1 MPIFHD
7 RIADQVEELL
17 PEFFQEEGPRFVS
30 FIKSY
35 FEFLEKGQL
44 IYKDAADI
52 DYIGL
57 EDGTITGEEFNSSG
71 ERGNLLQEF
80 GTYAPSSLTS
90 AKFNYE
96 IDVDSGGIQKTS
108 FEKDE
113 FVVGSTSGALGR
125 IDVIGTSSNLY
136 IEQFSEAQ
144 FDIDETIV
152 GKTSG
157 MEAKVAS
164 FKASPLHAA
173 NNLLSYADVDKTS
186 GDFLEYFRRDFMPLI
201 DRDVLANKRLLQKHI
216 QDLYLSKGTKESY
229 EFLFRILYGLEAEV
243 TDPSLN
249 VIRPSSSEYSE
260 PTVMRLYAAKDAT
273 AYKRGLIRKY
283 SGSTV
288 VAKAYIN
295 DSSGMSGTNDGP
307 DAYELELVTPFVGTF
322 NVGDSVI
329 LSDRDGF
336 RLDLDAT
343 VRGVMT
349 DIDPTESS
357 IYVGLED
364 GAAGDIED
372 IIRTESA
379 DSIYIVDNLGDN
391 ILMEDGDELIFEHA
405 WGGLYY
411 QARPVGLESA
421 SGVGVL
427 LTEEGDSVLD
437 ENTDLF
443 PHYSG
448 GPASITMGGG
458 VYSEQAS
465 LGSLYS
471 ESETFNYNSPAGG
484 TASQSINVIGS
495 IGRGGITDIIIDD
508 AGTGYTENDEM
519 VFINTGTGGQNG
531 EAIVSVSD
539 GLIELE
545 NETTPGVFVYTGDG
559 SNTIFQ
565 GRGNDGPLTLGFD
578 PRKVEVYVAGTELT
592 RETEFTTDQA
602 GTKVTITS
610 APANNAVVEIHQAFR
625 GLLVESALR
634 PEQSNG
640 TVPDY
645 YISNESSGAIRK
657 IQITNQGLHYQSL
670 PKVFMGGYIY
680 YDAMT
685 TGTTFTVGEE
695 LTSNNKTFILVS
707 QDTEKKRLLVY
718 KRSTDPVGTPGV
730 SVTGGT
736 SNSACTMLSH
746 TVTAGGGA
754 KLWAYGDEIGSIK
767 KLKMQVTGHDFVE
780 GGIGNYNQNA
790 IIKDMS
796 AVSLVVNTTITANL
810 TGATAEVSKFNGDL
824 NLLVMKDVKGI
835 FNDGDYC
842 TTSDNKNFVIGKIN
856 PATARG
862 KLGSTALLDG
872 NYTND
877 TGFPSVISQ
886 KIHDN
891 KQYQDF
897 SYLIKVGKSI
907 NEYRSLVKS
916 LLSPAGT
923 IFFGEVSIRNTVDGR
938 ADVYN
943 ANFDGTKSTRAF
955 IPTLIIGSR
964 TDTADLIQE
973 DGTVPGGILEINQLT
988 LTGTGAAGVY
998 TGVNP
1003 DVLFLAYASGGSG
1016 LEITIQVNADNTSYQ
1031 NIIITNQGT
1040 GYTVG
1045 ETVNIT
1051 QEMVGGSG
1059 STIFATFEVLSVGA
1073 PYNVT
1078 STGTFTGTTTG
1089 IGRFLL
1095 ETGEGIVTT
1104 ERFLA
1109 ITGDLETNASPP
1121 VPATIRDQS
1130 SGILY
1135 STTPNSPAGAQGYE
1149 IGTTI
1154 TPRTRDWTQRQL
1166 MAEVSPKGSRVHKE
1180 VHIFPAYNQ
1189 HKIYY
1194 TTLSNTLAVGTK
1206 VRGATSNALGIVM
1219 EHDTTNKFI
1228 IVHRDQKDW
1237 GQVSSQFSGT
1247 EIIQNTGS
1255 TTNYFTATS
1264 IELHWTP
1271 EDIVTKQE
1279 PSAITADTYITSQAQ
1294 KTATEGGGD
1303 TADLTLSSLGF
1314 HGRGRVLTASDRSE
1328 TYDSDMRQRKV
1339 NIVSSPI
1346 FSQSA
1351 TQRGRAFSAGIKQAT
1366 TPLNQRGARTEGTNT
1381 IVAGR
1386 TSPPYLAINGTSL
1399 RLDDI
1404 KNSVSEQPGD
1414 SSVTVLQSDESGSRD
1429 GNTRVG
1435 VNISSGVNWG
1445 YRPAGQKLYETTNF
1459 LIETLITED
1468 GLRLTH
1474 EPDNGQC
1481 LGESLGQGGAVILE
1495 DDTDLLWEDETT
1507 IDETIYFVS
1516 EESSQN
1522 VSYNLIGESGERLID
1537 ETDSLPLLK
1546 EDALMI
1552 GQKESNQ
1559 VGPTLGDLGH
1569 MMFSENYTIMK
1580 KIQLDGG
1587 TGISSGDDLLLET
1600 GEHMVQE
1607 SPSEGIRISDISSI
1621 YPGRFIHTLEREY
1634 GRKTNLN
1641 HSAVVQTG

>member
-30 FIKSY
+30 FLKSY

-57 EDGTITGEEFNSSG
+57 EDGTIAGEEFNSAG
-71 ERGNLLQEF
+71 ERGNLLQES

-96 IDVDSGGIQKTS
+96 IDIDSGGIQKTS

-113 FVVGSTSGALGR
+113 FVVGSTTGAIGR

-152 GKTSG
+152 GKTSA

-164 FKASPLHAA
+164 FKASPLQAA

-186 GDFLEYFRRDFMPLI
+186 GDFLEYFRRDFMPFI

-216 QDLYLSKGTKESY
+216 HELYLSKGTKESY

-249 VIRPSSSEYSE
+249 VIRPSVSEFSE
-260 PTVMRLYAAKDAT
+260 PTVMRLYAEKDAT
-273 AYKRGLIRKY
+273 VYKRGLIQKFEGNRII
-283 SGSTV
+283 
-288 VAKAYIN
+288 AKAYIN
-295 DSSGMSGTNDGP
+295 DSSGMSGTNDVGN
-307 DAYELELVTPFVGTF
+307 AYELELVTPYVGTF
-322 NVGDSVI
+322 NVGDDVV

-336 RLDLDAT
+336 RVDLDAT

-357 IYVGLED
+357 IYVGIED
-364 GAAGDIED
+364 GQAGDLED
-372 IIRTESA
+372 IIRLESA
-379 DSIYIVDNLGDN
+379 DSIYIVDHNGDN
-391 ILMEDGDELIFEHA
+391 ILMEDGDDLIFEHA
-405 WGGLYY
+405 LGGQYY
-411 QARPVGLESA
+411 QAQAFELETGT
-421 SGVGVL
+421 GVGIL
-427 LTEEGDSVLD
+427 LSEESVYDINDILVTD
-437 ENTDLF
+437 YALIHENTDIY
-443 PHYSG
+443 PDYPG
-448 GPASITMGGG
+448 GPATRTMGGG
-458 VYSEQAS
+458 MYTEQAS

-484 TASQSINVIGS
+484 TASQSLNVIGS

-508 AGTGYTENDEM
+508 AGTSYTENDEM

-531 EAIVSVSD
+531 EARVSVSD

-545 NETTPGVFVYTGDG
+545 NETTPGVFTYTGDG
-559 SNTIFQ
+559 SNKVFQ

-602 GTKVTITS
+602 GTKVTITT
-610 APANNAVVEIHQAFR
+610 APANNALVEIHQAFR
-625 GLLVESALR
+625 GLLLESPLR

-640 TVPDY
+640 AIPDY
-645 YISNESSGAIRK
+645 YISNEASGAIRK
-657 IQITNQGLHYQSL
+657 IQITSPGMHYQSL
-670 PKVFMGGYIY
+670 PKVFMGGYVY

-685 TGTTFTVGEE
+685 TGTSFTTGEV
-695 LTSNNKTFILVS
+695 LTSTNSKTFIVANH
-707 QDTEKKRLLVY
+707 DTEKKRILVY
-718 KRSTDPVGTPGV
+718 KRSTDASGVPTGT
-730 SVTGGT
+730 VTGGT
-736 SNSACTMLSH
+736 SNSVCTIQSH
-746 TVTAGGGA
+746 TVTAGSGA

-767 KLKMQVTGHDFVE
+767 KLKMQVTGHDFVQ
-780 GGIGNYNQNA
+780 GGIGNYKQNA

-796 AVSLVVNTTITANL
+796 ATVIVNTTITANL
-810 TGATAEVSKFNGDL
+810 TGATATISTFNGDL
-824 NLLVMKDVKGI
+824 NLLVLKDVRGI

-886 KIHDN
+886 RIHDS

-923 IFFGEVSIRNTVDGR
+923 IFFGEVSIRNTVDAK

-943 ANFDGTKSTRAF
+943 ATFDGTKTTRSF

-973 DGTVPGGILEINQLT
+973 DGTVPGGIQGLNQLT

-998 TGVNP
+998 AGVTP
-1003 DVLFLAYASGGSG
+1003 QVPSGGSG
-1016 LEITIQVNADNTSYQ
+1016 LEISIQVNANNTSYQ
-1031 NIIITNQGT
+1031 NIVITNRGT
-1040 GYTVG
+1040 GYTAG
-1045 ETVNIT
+1045 ETVTII
-1051 QEMVGGSG
+1051 QSMVGGSG
-1059 STIFATFEVLSVGA
+1059 DTVFATFEIESVGS
-1073 PYNVT
+1073 PYEGPSNE
-1078 STGTFTGTTTG
+1078 TFTGTTLG
-1089 IGRFLL
+1089 IGRFAL
-1095 ETGEGIVTT
+1095 ETEEGIVTT

-1109 ITGDLETNASPP
+1109 VTNST
-1121 VPATIRDQS
+1121 VRDQA

-1135 STTPNSPAGAQGYE
+1135 STVPDEPAGAQGYV
-1149 IGTTI
+1149 IGETI
-1154 TPRTRDWTQRQL
+1154 TPTTRDFTKRQL
-1166 MAEVSPKGSRVHKE
+1166 MAEVSPKGHRVHKE
-1180 VHIFPAYNQ
+1180 LDISPHWNQ

-1194 TTLSNTLAVGTK
+1194 TTLNNALAVGTR
-1206 VRGATSNALGIVM
+1206 VRGATSVALGIVM
-1219 EHDTTNKFI
+1219 QHDTTNKFI
-1228 IVHRDQKDW
+1228 IVHRDIKDW
-1237 GQVSSQFSGT
+1237 GKAASQFSGT
-1247 EIIQNTGS
+1247 EIIQNITAS
-1255 TTNYFTATS
+1255 TNYFTGTS

-1271 EDIVTKQE
+1271 EVIPSKQE
-1279 PSAITADTYITSQAQ
+1279 PTTITADTTLLATNQ
-1294 KTATEGGGD
+1294 KTNAEGGGD
-1303 TADLTLSSLGF
+1303 DYVVGESGF
-1314 HGRGRVLTASDRSE
+1314 GGRGRKLTANDPNE
-1328 TYDSDMRQRKV
+1328 TYDSEMRQRKV
-1339 NIVSSPI
+1339 NIISSPI
-1346 FSQSA
+1346 FTQSA
-1351 TQRGRAFSAGIKQAT
+1351 TQRGRTFSAGVKQTRALNIQNSRT
-1366 TPLNQRGARTEGTNT
+1366 TGSNT
-1381 IVAGR
+1381 TANN
-1386 TSPPYLAINGTSL
+1386 SNGSAL
-1399 RLDDI
+1399 RI
-1404 KNSVSEQPGD
+1404 D
-1414 SSVTVLQSDESGSRD
+1414 SAFNTHDGS
-1429 GNTRVG
+1429 
-1435 VNISSGVNWG
+1435 NISFGH
-1445 YRPAGQKLYETTNF
+1445 RPAGQKLYETTNF

-1468 GLRLTH
+1468 GSRLTH

-1481 LGESLGQGGAVILE
+1481 LGESFSQSGAIILE
-1495 DDTDLLWEDETT
+1495 DDTDLLWEDATT
-1507 IDETIYFVS
+1507 VDETIYFVS

-1559 VGPTLGDLGH
+1559 VGPTLSDLGF

-1580 KIQLDGG
+1580 KVQQEGN
-1587 TGISSGDDLLLET
+1587 TDDIMLET
-1600 GEHMVQE
+1600 GEHMLQE
-1607 SPSEGIRISDISSI
+1607 SPSEGIKISDISSI
-1621 YPGRFIHTLEREY
+1621 YPGRFVHTLERDL
-1634 GRKTNLN
+1634 GRKTNLT